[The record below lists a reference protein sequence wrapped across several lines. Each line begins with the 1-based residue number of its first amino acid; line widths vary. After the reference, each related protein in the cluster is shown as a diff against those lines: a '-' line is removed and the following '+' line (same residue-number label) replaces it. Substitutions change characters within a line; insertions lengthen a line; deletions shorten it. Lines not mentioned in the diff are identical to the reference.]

1 METRK
6 IQITGKSTY
15 IVTLPKKWAIK
26 SGMEAGTLVNMSY
39 QEDGSLIIIP
49 PKKSEKA
56 FVVKKLSMKGS
67 LEELKRQIIDTYIL
81 GGYSVLEVKIDGVP
95 EAKKEVKDLCRNLIG
110 FEIVGGKGSKIL
122 IQDFLDMDEFT
133 IEAGLKRMASL
144 IFFMFNELLEAL
156 RLEDYEALKGV
167 VEKDIDVDTMF
178 FLLSKLYISRLN
190 LKKVSKNDNLNLI
203 EAFYYRCVAENL
215 KRIGVQVVKVAQI
228 FEREKF
234 LDSEKYSAEGK
245 EKFQELGELTQQ
257 LVSDSVRAFRL
268 SDFQLAKDTF
278 NEINTFEKQFFAL
291 KSLEEVPSCGVLD
304 SFDRIKDY
312 AGNIAEFTLDLS
324 QL

>member
-26 SGMEAGTLVNMSY
+26 SGMEAGALVNISY
-39 QEDGSLIIIP
+39 QEDGSLMIIP
-49 PKKSEKA
+49 PKKSKNA
-56 FVVKKLSMKGS
+56 SVVKKLSMKGN
-67 LEELKRQIIDTYIL
+67 LEELKTQIIGAYIL
-81 GGYSVLEVKIDGVP
+81 GGYSVLEVKVEGLP
-95 EAKKEVKDLCRNLIG
+95 EAKKEVKELCRNLIG
-110 FEIVGGKGSKIL
+110 FEIVGGKSSKIL

-144 IFFMFNELLEAL
+144 VFFMFNELLEAL
-156 RLEDYEALKGV
+156 QLENPETLKGV
-167 VEKDIDVDTMF
+167 VEKDADVDTMF
-178 FLLSKLYISRLN
+178 YLLSKLYISRLN
-190 LKKVSKNDNLNLI
+190 LKKVSKNDNLSLI
-203 EAFYYRCVAENL
+203 DAFYYRCVAENL
-215 KRIGVQVVKVAQI
+215 KRIGAQLAKVAQS

-234 LDSEKYSAEGK
+234 SAEGM
-245 EKFQELGELTQQ
+245 EKFQELGCLTQQ

-268 SDFQLAKDTF
+268 SDLQLAKNAL
-278 NEINTFEKQFFAL
+278 NEKNEFEKQFFAL
-291 KSLEEVPSCGVLD
+291 KNLEKLPLFEILD

-312 AGNIAEFTLDLS
+312 AGNIAEFTIDLS